1 MSELEDNMSIG
12 LVSKATG
19 ELFGFRIMS
28 VTNKDENEVDTSE
41 VSSEKFKLIEDFLNH
56 LAGLNNVFEHYD
68 VEDVVHFFGI
78 GVHRDWRGKG
88 VGSKLMK
95 AAMTFVANLGVGP
108 VVVTG
113 EGSSNYSKRIFEKF
127 GFDILAEVAFA
138 DYKVNGEVV
147 FQNLGEHKCERL
159 YGKIVY

>member
-1 MSELEDNMSIG
+1 MSELKDNMSLG

-19 ELFGFRIMS
+19 DLVGFRIMS
-28 VTNKDENEVDTSE
+28 IINKSEHEVDTSD
-41 VSSEKFKLIEDFLNH
+41 VKSEKFKIIEDFLIY
-56 LAGLNNVFEHYD
+56 LAGLNNVFEHYG

-78 GVHRDWRGKG
+78 GVHRDWREKG

-95 AAMTFVANLGVGP
+95 AAITLVTNLDVGP
-108 VVVTG
+108 VVITG

-127 GFDILAEVAFA
+127 GFDILAEVAFS